1 MIQKSTLNGLHKLIT
16 LKVFHIDKLIN
27 SEVFIAFSEKI
38 LEEFQLEKVGI
49 SVHDFDNKS
58 YTIAICLKESHI
70 CIHTWPEFMQL
81 TLDVYLCNYF
91 KDNTETVREIVEKFV
106 EFFEGEI
113 ISKHE
118 IFR

>member
-1 MIQKSTLNGLHKLIT
+1 
-16 LKVFHIDKLIN
+16 
-27 SEVFIAFSEKI
+27 
-38 LEEFQLEKVGI
+38 
-49 SVHDFDNKS
+49 
-58 YTIAICLKESHI
+58 
-70 CIHTWPEFMQL
+70 MQL